1 MRKIIC
7 LFMFTLI
14 SCLSKNYDFIK
25 LQNDIKSCDTYSD
38 VLSVYSKYDILPSKD
53 ETFIK
58 TKILILNENIKVF
71 LNITD
76 EGNEVLDERS
86 NKMYVFKQ
94 NNIPQTIIIK
104 KSGIYNNIIIDDK
117 DDKIEFIITQVEKK
131 IIIFNKKSE
140 KLIVVD
146 SNLY

>member
-1 MRKIIC
+1 
-7 LFMFTLI
+7 MFTLI